1 VTSWSIILKTIKTPT
16 QYIKNMKKKIIN
28 TVVFLPLSWVLGG
41 IVQAFFAFFAKNILE
56 KWKESKDK

>member
-1 VTSWSIILKTIKTPT
+1 
-16 QYIKNMKKKIIN
+16 MKKKIIN